1 MSSIQE
7 IIDGLEDLKTK
18 LVDVEDIEEASRSE
32 VESAIDA
39 AIDAAE
45 NATITSDEDDIGED
59 ETCPIGDDD

>member
-1 MSSIQE
+1 MPSIQE

-39 AIDAAE
+39 AIDVAE

-59 ETCPIGDDD
+59 ETCSIGDDD